1 VLKRVSRVRERKVRK
16 RVWVFI
22 EGENVWGVFWCN
34 GWVIFGGFFRG
45 SAGILKWKI
54 EFPYFEI

>member
-22 EGENVWGVFWCN
+22 EGENVWGF
-34 GWVIFGGFFRG
+34 FGVTVGLFLEDFLEE
-45 SAGILKWKI
+45 AL
-54 EFPYFEI
+54 EF

>member
-1 VLKRVSRVRERKVRK
+1 VLKRVSRVREREVRK

-34 GWVIFGGFFRG
+34 GWVIFGGF
-45 SAGILKWKI
+45 L
-54 EFPYFEI
+54 E